1 MVQLTCSV
9 WPWFKECLP
18 LPKLLY
24 FILNILV
31 FSTYTFTA
39 KYFEDVWGVP
49 GYHYG
54 YMLGL
59 CAISF
64 SGSLLWTLLADRT
77 QRHKSILILT
87 AIGYTGSFCLLKME
101 LFKILSWG
109 PRLAFVSLCYGISN
123 FFTSALFPLLDNQV
137 FLMLSVDSKS
147 PCKELFGRQ
156 RLFGIL
162 GQSTITLLNGF
173 CIGRWGFDSMFV
185 NLTIACLIF
194 CLLVAF
200 GIPDRTDLTKLPDA
214 PPPTIPQPEMV
225 TFSQKVILLLRSQDY
240 IIFLLVTLL
249 AGITRG
255 VTGNYLP
262 QYLEKT
268 MRMTTFEISVM
279 LQSRLMTEV
288 GIFFIGPFLLN
299 RLGIHWLLTVSQ
311 ITGLARVG
319 LYAVIPS
326 HPPWSSA
333 PLVIE
338 LLKGVNSACFISAG
352 ALYAHNVSPT
362 GIEATAQGFYSGVHS
377 YLSNAASGFFGG
389 IILQLHRDDPNTYK
403 VLFLYTG
410 LLSALGLLIYTFHFL
425 VRSTTRKDPL
435 SR

>member
-1 MVQLTCSV
+1 MAPYTCGI
-9 WPWFKECLP
+9 WPRVEGCL
-18 LPKLLY
+18 LFPKLLY
-24 FILNILV
+24 FILNVLV

-77 QRHKSILILT
+77 QRHKSILALA
-87 AIGYTGSFCLLKME
+87 AIGYTGSFCLLRVE
-101 LFKILSWG
+101 LFQRASLAY
-109 PRLAFVSLCYGISN
+109 RLAFVSFCYGLSN

-137 FLMLSVDSKS
+137 FMMLSVDSQS

-162 GQSTITLLNGF
+162 GQSAITLLNGF
-173 CIGRWGFDSMFV
+173 CIEQWGFDSMFV
-185 NLTIACLIF
+185 NLVIACLFF
-194 CLLVAF
+194 CLLIVF
-200 GIPDRTDLTKLPDA
+200 GIPERTDVTKLPDA
-214 PPPTIPQPEMV
+214 PSTTSPRSEAI
-225 TFSQKVILLLRSQDY
+225 TFRQRVIRLIRSQDY
-240 IIFLLVTLL
+240 LVFLLVILL

-268 MRMTTFEISVM
+268 MHMTTFGISIM
-279 LQSRLMTEV
+279 LQSRLLTEV
-288 GIFFIGPFLLN
+288 GIFFVGPFLLN
-299 RLGIHWLLTVSQ
+299 RLGIHWLLTVAQ
-311 ITGLARVG
+311 ITGLVRVG

-326 HPPWSSA
+326 HPPWSSTPFA
-333 PLVIE
+333 IE
-338 LLKGVNSACFISAG
+338 LLKGISSACLISAG

-362 GIEATAQGFYSGVHS
+362 GVEATAQGLYSGVHS

-389 IILQLHRDDPNTYK
+389 IILQIHRDDPDSYK
-403 VLFLYTG
+403 VLFLYTS
-410 LLSALGLLIYTFHFL
+410 LLSALGLAIYIFRFL
-425 VRSTTRKDPL
+425 VQPTDHKEPL